1 LLEKG
6 VPFEK
11 KLVNLQDKPADFC
24 ELYATAS
31 PDPLV
36 ARAKVPILQHGAEV
50 LIESALICQY
60 LEAEF
65 STVGTA
71 LLPPSAVDRYQIALF
86 EEAYS
91 SLVGGPATKIISAT
105 GDEQVETEARESLA
119 RGMKAMDSYL
129 LRMSSDGPF
138 VLGGKFSMAEVMT
151 GPFIVRRLATVPAI
165 AGFDMR
171 EHCKKEGLLRLLQWM
186 DAVTSRPS
194 IKDTTPSADD
204 LVASTRSMMARM
216 KGSK

>member
-1 LLEKG
+1 M
-6 VPFEK
+6 
-11 KLVNLQDKPADFC
+11 
-24 ELYATAS
+24 
-31 PDPLV
+31 
-36 ARAKVPILQHGAEV
+36 
-50 LIESALICQY
+50 SAM
-60 LEAEF
+60 
-65 STVGTA
+65 
-71 LLPPSAVDRYQIALF
+71 
-86 EEAYS
+86 
-91 SLVGGPATKIISAT
+91 
-105 GDEQVETEARESLA
+105 GDEQAETEARESLA

-129 LRMSSDGPF
+129 LRISSDGPF

-204 LVASTRSMMARM
+204 LVASTRSMMERM
-216 KGSK
+216 KGTK

>member
-1 LLEKG
+1 MCKTAQLTGISFFIIVLKNLLTKRIHSEWVTC
-6 VPFEK
+6 VP
-11 KLVNLQDKPADFC
+11 
-24 ELYATAS
+24 S

-91 SLVGGPATKIISAT
+91 SLVGGPATKIMSAM
-105 GDEQVETEARESLA
+105 GDEQAETEARE
-119 RGMKAMDSYL
+119 
-129 LRMSSDGPF
+129 
-138 VLGGKFSMAEVMT
+138 V
-151 GPFIVRRLATVPAI
+151 I
-165 AGFDMR
+165 
-171 EHCKKEGLLRLLQWM
+171 LQLK
-186 DAVTSRPS
+186 P
-194 IKDTTPSADD
+194 
-204 LVASTRSMMARM
+204 
-216 KGSK
+216 